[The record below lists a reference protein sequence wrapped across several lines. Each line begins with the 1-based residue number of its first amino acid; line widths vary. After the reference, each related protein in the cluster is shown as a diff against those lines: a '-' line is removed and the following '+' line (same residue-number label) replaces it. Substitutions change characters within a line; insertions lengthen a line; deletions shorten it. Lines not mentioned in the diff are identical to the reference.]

1 MSTDAHDRDL
11 IVDMLE
17 QDPWSPEVE
26 RRAAD
31 LAADSPAYR
40 EMESMADG
48 LVIAVARHWDEED
61 PATVAEEVV
70 DHFGAQM
77 PMGADGEPAPEF
89 LIVRTA
95 LACLVSMGVVAP
107 QWGNIA
113 TTFGKPVLARAAAEA
128 LRFLA
133 LQAAAQTDRL
143 PEQLFAG
150 LRGGRF
156 SSAHDADDESAE
168 EATE

>member
-1 MSTDAHDRDL
+1 MGTDAQDRDL

-48 LVIAVARHWDEED
+48 LVIA
-61 PATVAEEVV
+61 
-70 DHFGAQM
+70 
-77 PMGADGEPAPEF
+77 
-89 LIVRTA
+89 
-95 LACLVSMGVVAP
+95 VAP

>member
-1 MSTDAHDRDL
+1 MSTDVQTQARDL

-26 RRAAD
+26 RQAAG
-31 LAADSPAYR
+31 LAPVSPVYR
-40 EMESMADG
+40 EMEAMADG
-48 LVIAVARHWDEED
+48 LVIAVARQWDEED

-70 DHFGAQM
+70 DHFGSQEYAG
-77 PMGADGEPAPEF
+77 PDGEPAPEF

-95 LACLVSMGVVAP
+95 LACLVSMGVTSP
-107 QWGNIA
+107 QWANIA
-113 TTFGKPVLARAAAEA
+113 TAFGQPNLARAAAEA

-133 LQAAAQTDRL
+133 LQTAAQTDRL

-150 LRGGRF
+150 LRGGEY
-156 SSAHDADDESAE
+156 SGEAE
-168 EATE
+168 GQEQA